1 MRLPPGYVL
10 PDFLNLGIAPP
21 APRGALAVAPRA
33 KLVPA
38 DDLLSLLSR
47 AFTRIPGACSPL
59 LLPSYFYPLGEA
71 WAGPAFTPPL
81 QTPLTPNPYARTL

>member
-21 APRGALAVAPRA
+21 APRGATAVAPRA
-33 KLVPA
+33 KLVAA
-38 DDLLSLLSR
+38 DDLLGMIAR
-47 AFTRIPGACSPL
+47 AYTRIPGAYSPL
-59 LLPSYFYPLGEA
+59 YLPAYFWPRAEA

-81 QTPLTPNPYARTL
+81 QTPLAPNPYARSL